1 MPTPLKIAFTS
12 CAEATQFP
20 SQPVWTRIAEA
31 QPDHL
36 VLLGDAAYYDV
47 HGADTASVQ
56 AMSAEQ
62 FGRHA
67 HRRLQQQLDCPEF
80 RALVAQVPTSAIWDD
95 HDFLWNNACGAD
107 LAADPQWRDHLAY
120 SRCLFS
126 AFRAALAARPG
137 PGRMP
142 LFETIDH
149 TRPPPA
155 PGYQRVPL
163 ADGVVLHLTDGR
175 SFKAGNGHKAL
186 LGQPQMAAL
195 IAGCAEPQAIHI
207 VASGVVFE
215 RDTWLA
221 NSADQGETW
230 ADCHQEH
237 DQLLALA
244 AQRRLLLLS
253 GDIHRNAFRRYQRYA
268 GETCLFEA
276 TASGAALPAWMMTS
290 RNPTTLHHWG
300 LATVHDDRVEVGLY
314 HSGGLAERHT
324 IPHDDWQ

>member
-1 MPTPLKIAFTS
+1 MPQPLKIAFTS

-36 VLLGDAAYYDV
+36 VLLGDSVYYDV
-47 HGADTASVQ
+47 HGSDMGAIQ
-56 AMSAEQ
+56 RMSAEQ

-67 HRRLQQQLDCPEF
+67 HGRLQRQLDCPEF
-80 RALVAQVPTSAIWDD
+80 RALVAGVRTHAIWDD
-95 HDFLWNNACGAD
+95 HDFLWNNARGAD
-107 LAADPQWRDHLAY
+107 LAAGPQWREHLAY
-120 SRCLFS
+120 SRCLFR
-126 AFRAALAARPG
+126 AFRDALAASPG

-142 LFETIDH
+142 AFDSIDH

-155 PGYQRVPL
+155 PGYQRLRL
-163 ADGVVLHLTDGR
+163 AEDVVLHLTDGR
-175 SFKAGNGHKAL
+175 SFKAGNGSKAL
-186 LGQPQMAAL
+186 LGQPQMSEL
-195 IAGCAEPQAIHI
+195 VAGCDDPQAVHL

-221 NSADQGETW
+221 NGADRGETW
-230 ADCHQEH
+230 ADCPQEH

-276 TASGAALPAWMMTS
+276 TASGAALPAWMMAS

-300 LATVHDDRVEVGLY
+300 LATVHADRVEVGLY
-314 HSGGLAERHT
+314 HSGGLAESHT
-324 IPHDDWQ
+324 IPRDKWQ